1 MVDRLAGIL
10 ERKGLKVRCA
20 PEGIVPARRNFTLV
34 LSSTSLAS
42 PVGKDQLPDDGGK
55 PEQ

>member
-20 PEGIVPARRNFTLV
+20 PKGIVPARRNFTLV